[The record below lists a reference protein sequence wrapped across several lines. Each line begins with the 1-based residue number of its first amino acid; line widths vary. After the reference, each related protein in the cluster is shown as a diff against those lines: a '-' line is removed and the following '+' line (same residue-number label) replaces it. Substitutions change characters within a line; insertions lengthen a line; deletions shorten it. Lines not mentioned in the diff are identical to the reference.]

1 MLIEMPYR
9 GSLQLYIYLL
19 LRKEGDMVWVIQ
31 LSNKQG
37 SENNLITKETLLIRQ
52 RSTSQDSRERDAIKD
67 TLTEP

>member
-1 MLIEMPYR
+1 MPYR

-19 LRKEGDMVWVIQ
+19 LRKEGDRVWVTQ

-52 RSTSQDSRERDAIKD
+52 RSTSLDSRERDAIKD

>member
-1 MLIEMPYR
+1 MPYR

-19 LRKEGDMVWVIQ
+19 LRKEGDRVWVTQ

-37 SENNLITKETLLIRQ
+37 SENNLITKEPLLIRQ

>member
-1 MLIEMPYR
+1 
-9 GSLQLYIYLL
+9 
-19 LRKEGDMVWVIQ
+19 MVLVTQ